1 MRTKTVPASSLRI
14 VHVMKDGEIRS
25 SIEGLVPPAETG
37 CYEIMMRILLRKKKE
52 EERDGQRLA

>member
-25 SIEGLVPPAETG
+25 SIEGLMPPAETG
-37 CYEIMMRILLRKKKE
+37 CYEILMRILRRQKT